1 MSFFTRV
8 SAARASSDAMTFDA
22 PERAPSRVVRTFEDD
37 PPIVLDHRARECDAR
52 RTDSRESSPRRRA
65 SNITTR
71 ARLDSTILTH
81 PHHRASHQSH
91 PPLDERVHQTL
102 NLPVKPFPVR
112 SVPSNRVDVGA
123 SRARRQGFAHAR
135 RRARVAPRRSR
146 TSPIAPTARRRRIR
160 VIERAFDRARA
171 RDDVSIDASNDL
183 RVDVSIAHV
192 HAKGVRGARRA
203 FRRANGRAGE
213 LARGHGRARRAD
225 GRASRRARARGALG
239 RRDARAARGR
249 ARVVWGDTSGI
260 RESSVFVYE
269 SRPVVCVPWPTD
281 RPRRVASPR
290 GDRGRK
296 P

>member
-1 MSFFTRV
+1 MHTNHRTRH
-8 SAARASSDAMTFDA
+8 SSTITNARATRRDYSH
-22 PERAPSRVVRTFEDD
+22 PPPRPRSR
-37 PPIVLDHRARECDAR
+37 PP
-52 RTDSRESSPRRRA
+52 
-65 SNITTR
+65 
-71 ARLDSTILTH
+71 
-81 PHHRASHQSH
+81 H

-112 SVPSNRVDVGA
+112 SVPSNVLDVGA

-213 LARGHGRARRAD
+213 LARGHGRARRARRTD
-225 GRASRRARARGALG
+225 GRADGRARARGALG

-281 RPRRVASPR
+281 
-290 GDRGRK
+290 
-296 P
+296 